1 MAVAVICEF
10 NPFHNGHKYLLR
22 RAKELTGE
30 PVLAVMSGSFTQRG
44 EVAVCSKF
52 ERARAA
58 LNNGADL
65 VAELPTAYAVAPAE
79 IFARG
84 GVSIAGAFGDVRYLA
99 FGCECGD
106 IRLLTGAAAA
116 FKNPEVNA
124 LIAEQMKRGAYY
136 PQAVERAVREV
147 MGDVA
152 DVLTSPN
159 NILAVEYIKALDG
172 SATEP
177 LPIQRIGVP
186 HDSETADGST
196 ASASLIRK
204 MLRAGESAE
213 SFMPEPPAEITYPA
227 LLERALL
234 FRLRSMTAEDFKRL
248 PEVTEGLENR
258 IVKAAAEN
266 NSIEEILSSVKT
278 KRYTHARLRR
288 IITCAAL
295 DITRQLQARR
305 ASYVRVLGFTPEG
318 ERLLK
323 SCSFEIVTSPAKAL
337 RQGGANADFLK
348 TDIAATDAAALAY
361 KKIRRAGEDYSAGIL
376 RVQSRLKSGE
386 IFRED

>member
-65 VAELPTAYAVAPAE
+65 VAELPAAYAVAPAE

-124 LIAEQMKRGAYY
+124 LIAEQKDLYDNREDI
-136 PQAVERAVREV
+136 AVSYCRQGEGEKAHS
-147 MGDVA
+147 A
-152 DVLTSPN
+152 DWGQ
-159 NILAVEYIKALDG
+159 YRG
-172 SATEP
+172 SAC
-177 LPIQRIGVP
+177 Q
-186 HDSETADGST
+186 GSGCHY
-196 ASASLIRK
+196 IRGK
-204 MLRAGESAE
+204 RRVR
-213 SFMPEPPAEITYPA
+213 P
-227 LLERALL
+227 R
-234 FRLRSMTAEDFKRL
+234 RS
-248 PEVTEGLENR
+248 G
-258 IVKAAAEN
+258 
-266 NSIEEILSSVKT
+266 
-278 KRYTHARLRR
+278 
-288 IITCAAL
+288 
-295 DITRQLQARR
+295 
-305 ASYVRVLGFTPEG
+305 
-318 ERLLK
+318 
-323 SCSFEIVTSPAKAL
+323 
-337 RQGGANADFLK
+337 
-348 TDIAATDAAALAY
+348 
-361 KKIRRAGEDYSAGIL
+361 
-376 RVQSRLKSGE
+376 
-386 IFRED
+386 